1 MDELLYN
8 FDDEIKPM
16 IFDIIRLLT
25 MQIITQF
32 LISMNSSTSSFFTTE
47 FLQITLFLVLSLDNE
62 APVVTSSTELHTTWC
77 VLWLRFHQPMETPN
91 SATLPAPSM

>member
-32 LISMNSSTSSFFTTE
+32 LISMNNSASSSFFTRE
-47 FLQITLFLVLSLDNE
+47 FIQITLFLVLSLMVFWMIVYKFLKKNE
-62 APVVTSSTELHTTWC
+62 TIEKYEKYLK
-77 VLWLRFHQPMETPN
+77 
-91 SATLPAPSM
+91 

>member
-1 MDELLYN
+1 MDELLYKY
-8 FDDEIKPM
+8 DDEIKPM

-47 FLQITLFLVLSLDNE
+47 FLQITLFLVLSLMVFWMIVYKFLKKNE
-62 APVVTSSTELHTTWC
+62 TIEKYEKYLK
-77 VLWLRFHQPMETPN
+77 
-91 SATLPAPSM
+91 

>member
-47 FLQITLFLVLSLDNE
+47 FLQITLFLVLSLMVFWMIVYKFLKKNE
-62 APVVTSSTELHTTWC
+62 TIEKYEKYLK
-77 VLWLRFHQPMETPN
+77 
-91 SATLPAPSM
+91 